1 MTLQLKNGD
10 RMTYLRATEALAP
23 LSAALDTACRE
34 YAEAI
39 QILGGQ
45 GSLVEAARFY
55 TKTHNVELPSID
67 TAKAVEAML
76 AQAKA
81 DGKSRERL
89 HQLRTY
95 LDRFKTDFNGNVADI
110 TSATIQGFL
119 TAMNTSERTKK
130 NCRDVLRAFFKW
142 CAASGYLARTAPD
155 DLMERVPVYRNK
167 RIGRIEIF
175 APEQLT
181 ALLGKADSRLLPYL
195 VIGAFAGLR
204 GEEIK
209 RLDWSE
215 IDLADGF
222 IEVAADKAK
231 TDTRRLVPIKD
242 NLKAWLN
249 QFADKKGPV
258 CPFKNVVNPLMSLAA
273 AAEVE
278 WKKNA
283 LRHSFISYHV
293 ADESGNSPAI
303 IRTNYLQRV
312 KPKQAQAWFGIL
324 PPKSA

>member
-1 MTLQLKNGD
+1 
-10 RMTYLRATEALAP
+10 
-23 LSAALDTACRE
+23 
-34 YAEAI
+34 
-39 QILGGQ
+39 
-45 GSLVEAARFY
+45 VEAARFY
-55 TKTHNVELPSID
+55 AKIHNVELPAID
-67 TAKAVEAML
+67 TVKAVEEML
-76 AQAKA
+76 AQARA
-81 DGKSRERL
+81 DGKSQERL

-95 LDRFKTDFNGNVADI
+95 LDRFKADFNGNVTDV

-119 TAMNTSERTKK
+119 TAMKASERTKK

-142 CAASGYLARTAPD
+142 CAARGYLSKTAPD
-155 DLMERVPVYRNK
+155 DLMEHVPVYRNK
-167 RIGRIEIF
+167 RIGKIEIF
-175 APEQLT
+175 TAEQMS
-181 ALLGKADSRLLPYL
+181 ALVEKADHRLLPYL

-231 TDTRRLVPIKD
+231 TNTRRLVPIKE
-242 NLKAWLN
+242 NLKAWLLPV
-249 QFADKKGPV
+249 AKERGPV
-258 CPFKNVVNPLMSLAA
+258 CPFKNVVNQLMQLAA
-273 AAEVE
+273 TANVE

-283 LRHSFISYHV
+283 LRHSFISYRVAECADVPRV

-324 PPKSA
+324 PPMRDLLDRLKGESESAPSDRVCRVGECEK